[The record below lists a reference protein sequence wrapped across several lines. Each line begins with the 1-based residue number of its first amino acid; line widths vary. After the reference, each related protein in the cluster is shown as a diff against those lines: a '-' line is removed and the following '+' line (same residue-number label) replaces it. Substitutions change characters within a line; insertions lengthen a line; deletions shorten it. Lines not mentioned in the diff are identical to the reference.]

1 MEKIDVP
8 KIFGENV
15 FNETIMQQQLPQEI
29 YQSMKNAIDNGLPLE
44 PEVAE
49 VVAYAMKE
57 WAIEKGA
64 THYTHWFQP
73 MTGITA
79 EKHDA
84 FITPSLNGKVLME
97 FSGKELIKGEPDASS
112 FPSGGLRNT
121 FEARGYTAWDP
132 TSYAFIKDAAL
143 YIPTAFCSY
152 SGEVLD
158 KKTPLLRSMQ
168 VISREALRITKLFGN
183 QATHII
189 TTVGAEQEYFLV
201 DRELFKQRKD
211 LLITGRTLFGA
222 KPPKG
227 QEMDDHYFRNLTERV
242 SAFMHELDKELWKMG
257 ILAKTKHSEAA
268 PAQFELAPIFTTTNI
283 STDHNQLTMELMKKI
298 AKHHGLIC
306 LLHEKPFEGVNG
318 SGKHNNWS
326 LSTNLGENL
335 LKPGKDPANK
345 PQFLLFFTAVIEAV
359 SRYGDMLR
367 ASTAMASNDHRLG
380 ASEAPPAIVSMF
392 IGNDLLGILE
402 SIERGEKGLKTER
415 QELYIGVATIPA
427 LHKDSTDRNRTSP
440 MAFTGNKFEF
450 RMLGSSASI
459 ADTNIVI
466 NTAVASVLKK
476 YADRL
481 EKAENFDAEVMSIIA
496 ETIAAH
502 KHIIFN
508 GNNYTKEWLAEAEKR
523 GLPNLKSSVDAIP
536 AYIDPKNL
544 ELFSSQG
551 IFTNAELHSR
561 YEIMLETYTKTIHIE
576 AQTMINMVNRQILP
590 AVIDYSK
597 NLFEALYAKKVSEL
611 SLDLSREEAR
621 AAHLNELTESLITL
635 LEALANTLTKAKAI
649 TEPLALAR
657 FYHDTVLNAMNSLR
671 KTADELETLVA
682 DSYWPFPTYLEL
694 LFNI

>member
-1 MEKIDVP
+1 M
-8 KIFGENV
+8 
-15 FNETIMQQQLPQEI
+15 
-29 YQSMKNAIDNGLPLE
+29 
-44 PEVAE
+44 
-49 VVAYAMKE
+49 
-57 WAIEKGA
+57 
-64 THYTHWFQP
+64 
-73 MTGITA
+73 
-79 EKHDA
+79 
-84 FITPSLNGKVLME
+84 
-97 FSGKELIKGEPDASS
+97 
-112 FPSGGLRNT
+112 
-121 FEARGYTAWDP
+121 
-132 TSYAFIKDAAL
+132 
-143 YIPTAFCSY
+143 
-152 SGEVLD
+152 
-158 KKTPLLRSMQ
+158 
-168 VISREALRITKLFGN
+168 
-183 QATHII
+183 
-189 TTVGAEQEYFLV
+189 V

-621 AAHLNELTESLITL
+621 AAHLNELTETLITL

>member
-621 AAHLNELTESLITL
+621 AAHLNELTETLITL